1 METIFTKIITREI
14 PADIIYEDDTVLAF
28 LDIQPINPGHTLVIP
43 KVPSIDGTVVNPN
56 TLAHMMEVAQKIAN
70 ALKESV
76 ACTGVNFIMNNGADA
91 GQEVFHTHLH
101 VVPRHKD
108 DKAFEPPHRRE
119 YNAFEAQDIIE
130 TMQKHL
136 S

>member
-43 KVPSIDGTVVNPN
+43 KVPSVDGTVANPD
-56 TLAHMMEVAQKIAN
+56 TLAHMMKVAQKIAV
-70 ALKESV
+70 ALKTSV
-76 ACTGVNFIMNNGADA
+76 GCTGINFIMNNGADA
-91 GQEVFHTHLH
+91 GQEVLHTHLH
-101 VVPRHKD
+101 IVPRHKD
-108 DKAFEPPHRRE
+108 DKAFAPPHRYE

-130 TMQKHL
+130 KMQKHL
-136 S
+136 

>member
-43 KVPSIDGTVVNPN
+43 KVPSVDGTVINPD
-56 TLAHMMEVAQKIAN
+56 TLAHMMKVAQKIAI
-70 ALKESV
+70 ALKESTG
-76 ACTGVNFIMNNGADA
+76 CTGINFIMNNGADA
-91 GQEVFHTHLH
+91 GQEVLHTHLH
-101 VVPRHKD
+101 IVPRYKN
-108 DKAFEPPHRRE
+108 DKAFSPPHRHE

-130 TMQKHL
+130 KMQKHL
-136 S
+136 